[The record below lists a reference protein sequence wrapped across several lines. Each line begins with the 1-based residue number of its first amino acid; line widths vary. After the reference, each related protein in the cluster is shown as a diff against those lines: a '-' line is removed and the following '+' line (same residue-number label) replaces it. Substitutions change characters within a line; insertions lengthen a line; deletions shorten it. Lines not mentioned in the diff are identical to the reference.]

1 MSVTSGPDHGVME
14 GKGSYNRHSRIP
26 AGGGALALPLLEE
39 AVRKIELDDGNA
51 PVVVADYGS
60 SQGKNSLTPMRAAI
74 RVLRERMDADRPVFV
89 FHIDQSTND
98 FNTLFEVL
106 TTDPERYAL
115 DEPNV
120 FSCAIGRSFY
130 ETVFPP
136 GHVHLGWC
144 SYAAVWLSRIPGPI
158 PGHFVAHRSTGDVH
172 AAFERQAAQDWKAFL
187 SLRARE
193 LRSGGRLVVV
203 LPGLDDEG
211 ESGLADLF
219 DHANRAL
226 TEMVDAREIRAE
238 ERERMVL
245 GTYPRRRC
253 ELLAPFR
260 ARGQFQDLRVERCDL
275 PPLPD
280 AAWADYERD
289 GNVESV
295 SKQTCPILPFRF
307 CSITGTFALAGPGCR
322 AVPHLRRPLRES
334 IEAASGHPT
343 GTIGLIRANNGS
355 CQAEHVESDAVRSSK

>member
-51 PVVVADYGS
+51 PVVIADYGS

-74 RVLRERMDADRPVFV
+74 RVLRERMDTDRPVFV

-115 DEPNV
+115 DEPNL

-172 AAFERQAAQDWKAFL
+172 AAFERQAAQDWEAFL

-211 ESGLADLF
+211 ESGFADLF

-260 ARGQFQDLRVERCDL
+260 ARGQFQDLRLERCDL
-275 PPLPD
+275 ASLPD
-280 AAWADYERD
+280 AAWADYKRD
-289 GNVESV
+289 GNVEALV
-295 SKQTCPILPFRF
+295 SKHALFFRSVFVPSLALSLAQAQDAARCRIFADHFENRLKQRLATQPAPLDSFVQTMV
-307 CSITGTFALAGPGCR
+307 LAR
-322 AVPHLRRPLRES
+322 QNDVKR
-334 IEAASGHPT
+334 
-343 GTIGLIRANNGS
+343 
-355 CQAEHVESDAVRSSK
+355 DAVRSSK